1 MKVFRKVATY
11 YTEHLE
17 LATIGTIAG
26 VLFGAISVLSVLAP
40 GAEKQPVGTEG
51 SPRTPVL
58 VELFTS
64 EGCSSCPPADALL
77 EKLDRTQPVPAADLV
92 VLSEHVDYWDDVGW
106 KDPYSS
112 HEFSLRQ
119 ADYARRFRLD
129 GAYTPQMVVDG
140 DTQLVGSDERDAL
153 RAIGSATKL
162 AKLPVTL
169 SSLHFEGTNSL
180 VVHVDVGPAISSG
193 KPISGQVLVALADES
208 DQSNVRRGENA
219 GRILKHVA
227 VVRTLAQ
234 VGALEGKETFSK
246 QVRVSTGN
254 LDRQKLRIV
263 AIVQE
268 NGPGRVLGLSSIR
281 LASAK
286 DPE

>member
-1 MKVFRKVATY
+1 
-11 YTEHLE
+11 
-17 LATIGTIAG
+17 
-26 VLFGAISVLSVLAP
+26 
-40 GAEKQPVGTEG
+40 
-51 SPRTPVL
+51 
-58 VELFTS
+58 
-64 EGCSSCPPADALL
+64 
-77 EKLDRTQPVPAADLV
+77 
-92 VLSEHVDYWDDVGW
+92 
-106 KDPYSS
+106 
-112 HEFSLRQ
+112 
-119 ADYARRFRLD
+119 
-129 GAYTPQMVVDG
+129 MVVDG

-169 SSLHFEGTNSL
+169 SSPHFEGTNSL
-180 VVHVDVGPAISSG
+180 AVHVDVGPAISSG
-193 KPISGQVLVALADES
+193 RPISGQVLVALADES

-219 GRILKHVA
+219 GRILEHVA

-281 LASAK
+281 LGSAR